1 MTIINDIR
9 ACLDT
14 HLSGTVGI
22 PAIARQNVPYE
33 PTTGTSFIKADL
45 VPTSRRPAVRGLN
58 PQQRYDGLYSI
69 LICTPE
75 GMGPGAGYDLA
86 DLLLDRFNATTDIG
100 YTIPIDAILLENGDN
115 LLLENG
121 GSLLQEISESPVGG
135 PVIVSIDYSEVR
147 TSFLDSPFYCTPVT
161 IAWYIYS

>member
-9 ACLDT
+9 ACLDNR
-14 HLSGTVGI
+14 LAGTSGI
-22 PAIARQNVPYE
+22 PAVAYQNVPYE
-33 PTTGTSFIKADL
+33 PTTGTSFIKVNT

-75 GMGPGAGYDLA
+75 NMGPGAGYDIA
-86 DLLLDRFNATTDIG
+86 DLLLDRFNAATDISF
-100 YTIPIDAILLENGDN
+100 NG
-115 LLLENG
+115 LI
-121 GSLLQEISESPVGG
+121 ISV
-135 PVIVSIDYSEVR
+135 DYSEVR

-161 IAWYIYS
+161 IAWYVYN

>member
-22 PAIARQNVPYE
+22 PTIARQNVPFE
-33 PTTGTSFIKADL
+33 PTTGTSYVKADMI
-45 VPTSRRPAVRGLN
+45 PTSRRPAVRGLN

-75 GMGPGAGYDLA
+75 GLGPGAGYDIA
-86 DLLLDRFNATTDIG
+86 DLLLDRFNATTDISNAG
-100 YTIPIDAILLENGDN
+100 LTI
-115 LLLENG
+115 
-121 GSLLQEISESPVGG
+121 SV
-135 PVIVSIDYSEVR
+135 DYSEVR
-147 TSFLDSPFYCTPVT
+147 TSFLDSPFYCTPITV
-161 IAWYIYS
+161 AWYCYA

>member
-22 PAIARQNVPYE
+22 PTIARQNVPFE
-33 PTTGTSFIKADL
+33 PTTGTSYVKADMI
-45 VPTSRRPAVRGLN
+45 PTSRRPAVRGLN

-75 GMGPGAGYDLA
+75 GLGPGAGYDIA
-86 DLLLDRFNATTDIG
+86 DLLLDRFNATTDISNAG
-100 YTIPIDAILLENGDN
+100 LI
-115 LLLENG
+115 
-121 GSLLQEISESPVGG
+121 ISV
-135 PVIVSIDYSEVR
+135 DYSEVR
-147 TSFLDSPFYCTPVT
+147 TSFLDSPFYCTPITV
-161 IAWYIYS
+161 AWYCYA

>member
-1 MTIINDIR
+1 MSIINDIR

-14 HLSGTVGI
+14 HLAGTVGL
-22 PAIARQNVPYE
+22 PAVAHQNVPYE
-33 PTTGTSFIKADL
+33 PTTGTPYVKVDM

-75 GMGPGAGYDLA
+75 NLGPGAGYDIA
-86 DLLLDRFNATTDIG
+86 DLLLDRFDATTDISLSG
-100 YTIPIDAILLENGDN
+100 LTI
-115 LLLENG
+115 
-121 GSLLQEISESPVGG
+121 
-135 PVIVSIDYSEVR
+135 SIDYSEVR

-161 IAWYIYS
+161 IAWYVYN

>member
-9 ACLDT
+9 ACLDNR
-14 HLSGTVGI
+14 LAGTVGI
-22 PAIARQNVPYE
+22 PAVAHQNVPYE
-33 PTTGTSFIKADL
+33 PTTGTPFIKVDM

-75 GMGPGAGYDLA
+75 NMGPGAGYDIA
-86 DLLLDRFNATTDIG
+86 DLLLDRFNAATDISF
-100 YTIPIDAILLENGDN
+100 NG
-115 LLLENG
+115 LI
-121 GSLLQEISESPVGG
+121 ISV
-135 PVIVSIDYSEVR
+135 DYSEVR

-161 IAWYIYS
+161 IAWYVYN

>member
-22 PAIARQNVPYE
+22 PTIARQNVPFE
-33 PTTGTSFIKADL
+33 PTTGTSYVKADL
-45 VPTSRRPAVRGLN
+45 IPTSRRPSVRGLN
-58 PQQRYDGLYSI
+58 PQQRYDGLYSL

-75 GMGPGAGYDLA
+75 AMGSGAGYEFA
-86 DLLLDRFNATTDIG
+86 DLLLDRFNATTDII
-100 YTIPIDAILLENGDN
+100 YTNPTDAILQENNDN
-115 LLLENG
+115 LLLEDTG
-121 GSLLQEISESPVGG
+121 LLLLGSPT
-135 PVIVSIDYSEVR
+135 IVSIDYSEVR

-161 IAWYIYS
+161 VAWYTYF

>member
-14 HLSGTVGI
+14 HLSGTSGI
-22 PAIARQNVPYE
+22 PTIARQNVPFE
-33 PTTGTSFIKADL
+33 PTTGTSFVKADM

-75 GMGPGAGYDLA
+75 GLGPGAGYDIA
-86 DLLLDRFNATTDIG
+86 DLLLDRFNAATDISNAG
-100 YTIPIDAILLENGDN
+100 LI
-115 LLLENG
+115 
-121 GSLLQEISESPVGG
+121 ISV
-135 PVIVSIDYSEVR
+135 DYSEVR

-161 IAWYIYS
+161 IAWYVYN

>member
-22 PAIARQNVPYE
+22 PPIARQNVPYQA
-33 PTTGTSFIKADL
+33 TTGTSFVKADL
-45 VPTSRRPAVRGLN
+45 IPTSRRPAVRGLN

-75 GMGPGAGYDLA
+75 GLGSGAGYDIA
-86 DLLLDRFNATTDIG
+86 DLLLDRFNATTDVL
-100 YTIPIDAILLENGDN
+100 YTNPTDTILLESGDDILLESGDR
-115 LLLENG
+115 LLL
-121 GSLLQEISESPVGG
+121 GSPT
-135 PVIVSIDYSEVR
+135 IVSIDYSEVR
-147 TSFLDSPFYCTPVT
+147 TSFLDSPFYCTPIT
-161 IAWYIYS
+161 IGWYIYY

>member
-1 MTIINDIR
+1 MSIINDIR

-14 HLSGTVGI
+14 HLAGTVGL
-22 PAIARQNVPYE
+22 PAVAHQNVPYE
-33 PTTGTSFIKADL
+33 PTTGTTFVKVDM

-75 GMGPGAGYDLA
+75 NLGPGAGYDIA
-86 DLLLDRFNATTDIG
+86 DLLLDRFDATTDISLSG
-100 YTIPIDAILLENGDN
+100 LTI
-115 LLLENG
+115 
-121 GSLLQEISESPVGG
+121 
-135 PVIVSIDYSEVR
+135 SIDYSEVR

-161 IAWYIYS
+161 IAWYVYN

>member
-33 PTTGTSFIKADL
+33 PTTGTSFIKVDL

-75 GMGPGAGYDLA
+75 GMGPGAGYDVA
-86 DLLLDRFNATTDIG
+86 DLLLDRFNATTDIS
-100 YTIPIDAILLENGDN
+100 YTNPTDTILLENGDDILLETGDR
-115 LLLENG
+115 LLL
-121 GSLLQEISESPVGG
+121 GSPT
-135 PVIVSIDYSEVR
+135 IVSIDYSEVR
-147 TSFLDSPFYCTPVT
+147 TSFLDSPFYCTPITVG
-161 IAWYIYS
+161 WYIYN

>member
-14 HLSGTVGI
+14 RLSGTTGL
-22 PAIARQNVPYE
+22 PTIARQNVPFE
-33 PTTGTSFIKADL
+33 PTTGTPFVKADL
-45 VPTSRRPAVRGLN
+45 IPTLRRPAVRGLN

-75 GMGPGAGYDLA
+75 GLGSGAGYDIA
-86 DLLLDRFNATTDIG
+86 DLLLDRFNATTDIS
-100 YTIPIDAILLENGDN
+100 YTNPSA
-115 LLLENG
+115 
-121 GSLLQEISESPVGG
+121 QTY
-135 PVIVSIDYSEVR
+135 IVSIDYSEVR

-161 IAWYIYS
+161 IAWYTYN

>member
-22 PAIARQNVPYE
+22 PTIARQNVPFE
-33 PTTGTSFIKADL
+33 PTTGTSYVKAEM

-58 PQQRYDGLYSI
+58 PQQRYDGLYSL

-75 GMGPGAGYDLA
+75 GLGPGAGYDIA
-86 DLLLDRFNATTDIG
+86 DLLLDRFNATTDISNAG
-100 YTIPIDAILLENGDN
+100 LI
-115 LLLENG
+115 
-121 GSLLQEISESPVGG
+121 ISV
-135 PVIVSIDYSEVR
+135 DYSEVR

-161 IAWYIYS
+161 IAWYVYN

>member
-14 HLSGTVGI
+14 HLAGTVGL
-22 PAIARQNVPYE
+22 PAVAHQNVPYE
-33 PTTGTSFIKADL
+33 PTTGTSFIKVNT

-75 GMGPGAGYDLA
+75 NMGPGAGYDIA
-86 DLLLDRFNATTDIG
+86 DLLLDRFNAATDISF
-100 YTIPIDAILLENGDN
+100 NG
-115 LLLENG
+115 LI
-121 GSLLQEISESPVGG
+121 ISV
-135 PVIVSIDYSEVR
+135 DYSEVR

-161 IAWYIYS
+161 IAWYVYN

>member
-86 DLLLDRFNATTDIG
+86 DLLLARFEATTDIL
-100 YTIPIDAILLENGDN
+100 YTNPTDAILLEGGDDILLESGDR
-115 LLLENG
+115 LLLGN
-121 GSLLQEISESPVGG
+121 PT
-135 PVIVSIDYSEVR
+135 IVSIDYSEVR

>member
-22 PAIARQNVPYE
+22 PAIARQNVPFE
-33 PTTGTSFIKADL
+33 PTTGTAFVKADL

-58 PQQRYDGLYSI
+58 PQQRYDGLYNL

-75 GMGPGAGYDLA
+75 ALGSGAGYDLA
-86 DLLLDRFNATTDIG
+86 DLLLARFNATTDIS
-100 YTIPIDAILLENGDN
+100 YT
-115 LLLENG
+115 
-121 GSLLQEISESPVGG
+121 SPTNDVT
-135 PVIVSIDYSEVR
+135 IISIDYSEVR
-147 TSFLDSPFYCTPVT
+147 TSFLDSPFYCTPLT
-161 IAWYIYS
+161 IAWYCYK

>member
-1 MTIINDIR
+1 MSIINDIR

-14 HLSGTVGI
+14 HLAGTVGL
-22 PAIARQNVPYE
+22 PAVAYQNVPYE
-33 PTTGTSFIKADL
+33 PTTGTPFIKVDM

-75 GMGPGAGYDLA
+75 NMGPGAGYDIA
-86 DLLLDRFNATTDIG
+86 DLLLDRFNATTDISVSG
-100 YTIPIDAILLENGDN
+100 LTI
-115 LLLENG
+115 
-121 GSLLQEISESPVGG
+121 
-135 PVIVSIDYSEVR
+135 SIDYSEVR

-161 IAWYIYS
+161 IAWYVYN